1 MWSSNTNY
9 ILGGIVV
16 ALWVIFGAD
25 FIGDLLIPEPEAP
38 KQAPAAAAKAQPV
51 NAEAQAPAPA
61 AQSEPQSLPQL
72 LAEASAGKG
81 KKIARK
87 CASCHSFDKGGKN
100 KIGPNLYGMIGRAR
114 GTVAD
119 YSYSKAIQAMGGQ
132 WGFAD
137 LDKFLTKPK
146 AFIAGTKMSFSGLKK
161 AGDRAAL
168 ILYMRGQADQPAT
181 LPN

>member
-16 ALWVIFGAD
+16 ALWLIFAAD
-25 FIGDLLIPEPEAP
+25 FIGDLLIPVPEPP
-38 KQAPAAAAKAQPV
+38 KEIPAQKTPSSAAKAPAAVKTSQP
-51 NAEAQAPAPA
+51 A
-61 AQSEPQSLPQL
+61 QSLPKL
-72 LAEASAGKG
+72 LAAASAEKG
-81 KKIARK
+81 KKVAKK

-100 KIGPNLYGMIGRAR
+100 KIGPNLYGMIGRGR
-114 GTVAD
+114 GTVGG
-119 YSYSKAIQAMGGQ
+119 YSYSTAILAMDGT

-146 AFIAGTKMSFSGLKK
+146 AFMAGTKMSFPGLKK

-168 ILYMRGQADQPAT
+168 ILYMRGQADQPAA

>member
-25 FIGDLLIPEPEAP
+25 FIGDLAIPRQEPPVEAP
-38 KQAPAAAAKAQPV
+38 KKASAAKETPKRAAKAPAAV
-51 NAEAQAPAPA
+51 
-61 AQSEPQSLPQL
+61 QSLPQL
-72 LAEASAGKG
+72 LAGASAEKG
-81 KKIARK
+81 KKIAKK
-87 CASCHSFDKGGKN
+87 CAACHSFDKGGEN

-119 YSYSKAIQAMGGQ
+119 YSYSKAIKAMGGA
-132 WGFAD
+132 WGFQD
-137 LDKFLTKPK
+137 LDSFLAKPK
-146 AFIAGTKMSFSGLKK
+146 DFMAGTKMSFPGLKD
-161 AGDRAAL
+161 AADRAAL
-168 ILYMRGQADQPAT
+168 ILYLRGQADQPAS